1 MKTGKI
7 IVIHENSTITVHS
20 SKNPVTLELLQFHV
34 GGYIECVPAS
44 IANDLLMVVNEE
56 GKLQGRPMNAVATKL
71 YNNPQDVIVGRAV
84 LCLQDGEELRPFD
97 QDTTLKLVDFLKQIG
112 GAVI

>member
-1 MKTGKI
+1 MKAYKGFNRDMTCRGF
-7 IVIHENSTITVHS
+7 
-20 SKNPVTLELLQFHV
+20 Q
-34 GGYIECVPAS
+34 Y
-44 IANDLLMVVNEE
+44 EE

-71 YNNPQDVIVGRAV
+71 YNNPRDVIVGRAV

-112 GAVI
+112 GR